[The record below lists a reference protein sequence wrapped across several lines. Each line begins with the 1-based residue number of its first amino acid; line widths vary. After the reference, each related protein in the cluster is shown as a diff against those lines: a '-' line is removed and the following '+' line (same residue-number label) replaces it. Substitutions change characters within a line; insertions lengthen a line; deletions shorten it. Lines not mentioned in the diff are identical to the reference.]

1 MSRNRKTITLGRSP
15 WLAATS
21 SKKIKIVREQD
32 SSFLSSPLKNA
43 RIPRLSSPSFQ
54 EVDRVVASTLK
65 PVHRQRGYAHVREE
79 GHVAESTFSSVRYA
93 AY

>member
-1 MSRNRKTITLGRSP
+1 M
-15 WLAATS
+15 
-21 SKKIKIVREQD
+21 REQD
-32 SSFLSSPLKNA
+32 SFFLSSPLKDVG
-43 RIPRLSSPSFQ
+43 ILRLSSPSFQ
-54 EVDRVVASTLK
+54 EVDGVVASTLK